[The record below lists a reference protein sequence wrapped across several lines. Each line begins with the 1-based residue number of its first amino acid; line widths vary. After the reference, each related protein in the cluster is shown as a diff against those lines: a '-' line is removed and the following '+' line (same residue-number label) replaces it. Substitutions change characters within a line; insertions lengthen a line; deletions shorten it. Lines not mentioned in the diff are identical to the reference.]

1 MEDSVK
7 LEIQEKSVFEMG
19 IIEAFKQ
26 YKVSDIS
33 EKLMIAYQELPLYI
47 NQIKEQNTKEKNK
60 HFILNLNIIDK
71 LGRIIERNYI
81 NINILISKIFDLFLD
96 QGNLSILSDNSNILI
111 NLSNQIMTI
120 LEIIKS
126 CDNYYELT
134 EKSINY
140 MIYLTDNSDKFLSQE
155 QTEIIVNLQ
164 NQLSSKM
171 KSIAFA
177 KFQNENLQDILRLC
191 KSEDAEEKE
200 RGIEILNSYF
210 SKLVNQIPY

>member
-1 MEDSVK
+1 
-7 LEIQEKSVFEMG
+7 
-19 IIEAFKQ
+19 
-26 YKVSDIS
+26 
-33 EKLMIAYQELPLYI
+33 
-47 NQIKEQNTKEKNK
+47 
-60 HFILNLNIIDK
+60 
-71 LGRIIERNYI
+71 
-81 NINILISKIFDLFLD
+81 
-96 QGNLSILSDNSNILI
+96 
-111 NLSNQIMTI
+111 MTI

-210 SKLVNQIPY
+210 SKLNSLNEQFDLLCLFGEDIIKAVISKPNPILIDTYYKLCYFFISFLYNLKYY

>member
-26 YKVSDIS
+26 YKVSDIN

-96 QGNLSILSDNSNILI
+96 QGNLSILSEAS
-111 NLSNQIMTI
+111 TKKG
-120 LEIIKS
+120 IKKK
-126 CDNYYELT
+126 C
-134 EKSINY
+134 
-140 MIYLTDNSDKFLSQE
+140 
-155 QTEIIVNLQ
+155 
-164 NQLSSKM
+164 
-171 KSIAFA
+171 
-177 KFQNENLQDILRLC
+177 C
-191 KSEDAEEKE
+191 
-200 RGIEILNSYF
+200 
-210 SKLVNQIPY
+210 